1 MARDEI
7 NAFLGV
13 GTTYE
18 GKLSFQGSVRID
30 GNFHGEIESEGT
42 LVVGKDAHVQGT
54 FRVGQLVLSGRMQG
68 NVTASAR
75 IVLNR
80 QAYFQGSLGT
90 PILVVEEGASL
101 QGRINIDEG
110 ETLGEGE
117 NDQGAVNRGEEPLDL
132 IRIAST

>member
-42 LVVGKDAHVQGT
+42 LIVGKDAHVQGT

-68 NVTASAR
+68 EVIASAR
-75 IVLNR
+75 VVLNR
-80 QAYFQGSLGT
+80 QAYFKGSLGT
-90 PILVVEEGASL
+90 PILVVEEGATL
-101 QGRINIDEG
+101 QGRINFEEG
-110 ETLGEGE
+110 ET
-117 NDQGAVNRGEEPLDL
+117 QGGGDNEKDAEHGGKESLEV
-132 IRIAST
+132 IRIANT

>member
-30 GNFHGEIESEGT
+30 GDFHGEIESEGT

-68 NVTASAR
+68 EVIASAR
-75 IVLNR
+75 VVLNR
-80 QAYFQGSLGT
+80 QAYFMGSLGT

-110 ETLGEGE
+110 ET
-117 NDQGAVNRGEEPLDL
+117 QGAESDEGRALHRGEEPLDL